1 MTVTKIPSAGID
13 LSGTFAFT
21 GTVSGTP
28 QDLVKISTTT
38 MSSQN
43 TDITL
48 PTGYRVYK
56 LIGSN
61 IVLGASGQS
70 YDLYTTTD
78 SFSST
83 DTDLEGS
90 VAYQR
95 IENGTTGNDTKD
107 GYVRLANN
115 ISNDATDNL
124 SFELT
129 FTDLTLTRTTGY
141 NLFGFSVYGHTNDQE
156 SYRYVIGGR
165 SQTTSVV
172 NGLRV
177 SCSTASGVGGTVS
190 LYGVVM

>member
-1 MTVTKIPSAGID
+1 MSIIRLNNQSISSVTALPSGID
-13 LSGTFAFT
+13 VGSMI
-21 GTVSGTP
+21 
-28 QDLVKISTTT
+28 KISTTT

-70 YDLYTTTD
+70 YDLYTTTN

-95 IENGTTGNDTKD
+95 IENGFTGDDTKD
-107 GYVRLANN
+107 GYVRLGNN
-115 ISNDATDNL
+115 MSNDATDNL

-156 SYRYVIGGR
+156 SYRYLIGGR

-172 NGLRV
+172 NGIRIN
-177 SCSTASGVGGTVS
+177 CSTSSGIGGTVA
-190 LYGVVM
+190 LYGINI